1 MEAEKFGRFY
11 KIWKGKKSKIC
22 VIFARNHGWPR
33 NCRGWSKTRGGC
45 ALRPG
50 PKTATAAISVCLSVC
65 LSGMIIEYTQTR
77 RTRYVL
83 FFETQVQIHEVHD
96 MYLPYVVICLL
107 TNK

>member
-1 MEAEKFGRFY
+1 M
-11 KIWKGKKSKIC
+11 
-22 VIFARNHGWPR
+22 
-33 NCRGWSKTRGGC
+33 GGHET
-45 ALRPG
+45 AGAGAKLGGAVPSGPG
-50 PKTATAAISVCLSVC
+50 LKPPLQLFLSVC